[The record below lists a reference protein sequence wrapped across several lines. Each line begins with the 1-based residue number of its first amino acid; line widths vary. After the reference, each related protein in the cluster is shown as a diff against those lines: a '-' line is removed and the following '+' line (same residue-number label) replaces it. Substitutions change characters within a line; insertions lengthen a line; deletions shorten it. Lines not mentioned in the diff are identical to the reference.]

1 LLAFIKMKQILLI
14 IISCLLGQ
22 ISFAQ
27 SDSVYLSIDSK
38 LISEIQIITPY
49 NENGTRENYTHF
61 KYRYWL
67 GETDTVSMI
76 IVENTEIAKS
86 KKKKIEYQKYGA
98 CDSIINKIKNSS
110 YYWKMRSNI
119 DKVARQE
126 IGYGNN
132 EFNNLKNSENNRLKD
147 FSEKCRDQFKID
159 VSKLKD
165 QLLNEIQ
172 RIKEGKIDRF
182 NRLRSNPESIDS
194 TSINSFL
201 ETFDLCETDLKS
213 LELIILQN
221 STDFLTSIDK
231 LSDSDFFSFTLKL
244 DDFSEDSNIS
254 KMKETLK
261 ESEQRS
267 KRKKKIIRKIKKAK
281 G

>member
-1 LLAFIKMKQILLI
+1 
-14 IISCLLGQ
+14 
-22 ISFAQ
+22 
-27 SDSVYLSIDSK
+27 

-221 STDFLTSIDK
+221 TTDFLTSIDK